1 MSRIDLS
8 EDHRST
14 LCDLLGATYAS
25 MVDLASQVQQARWTM
40 RGAVATRALLEQVN
54 ARVDEAGVRLLLRV
68 AALGGTPTTSIQALA
83 KITTL
88 PGYDETDPGADA
100 HVEALADRFELVAA
114 ALRRNLAT
122 AAQLDDPITA
132 HVFAA
137 VCETVEAEMARL
149 ERSVG
154 D

>member
-14 LCDLLGATYAS
+14 LCELLSATYAS
-25 MVDLASQVQQARWTM
+25 MVDLASQVHQARWTM
-40 RGAVATRALLEQVN
+40 RGAVATRALLEQVH
-54 ARVDEAGVRLLLRV
+54 ASVATAGERLLLRI

-83 KITTL
+83 KVTTL
-88 PGYDETDPGADA
+88 PAYDVLDADAGA

-122 AAQLDDPITA
+122 ATQLDDPITA

-137 VCETVEAEMARL
+137 VCESVEAEMARL